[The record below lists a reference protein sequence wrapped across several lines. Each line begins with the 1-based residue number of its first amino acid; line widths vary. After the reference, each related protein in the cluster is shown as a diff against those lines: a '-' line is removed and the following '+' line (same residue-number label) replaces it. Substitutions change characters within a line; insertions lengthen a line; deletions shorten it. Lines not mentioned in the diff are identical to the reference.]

1 MHRYYLARQ
10 AIFDG
15 DIKVVGYELLYRAI
29 GTDSTQ
35 PHDRD
40 QATSQVLLNTLIE
53 LGLARI
59 VGDHRAFINLGRSF
73 ILNHQLLPP
82 PSDQII
88 LEVRESTVGDE
99 ETVTAVRA
107 LKERG
112 YTLALDDFVYDEER
126 RLLLD
131 LADIVKLDLRSLP
144 RETIEQHVAAL
155 KQHHVLLAAEKIE
168 TMDEFDWCK
177 QSGFDYFQG
186 FFLDRPRIISGKRAP
201 VNRLNCL
208 RLMTRL
214 HDPNCTVDDLEK
226 VIGQDVTLSYKLL
239 QYINSAAFPTTRA
252 IESIRHAIVYLG
264 EDEVRRWASML
275 ALANLDDKP
284 GELLMTS
291 LTRSKMCELLAENAG
306 TGNRRSAFVVGL
318 FSTLDAIMDSKL
330 EEVLKTLPLTN
341 EIVDALLAHSGP
353 YGEAL
358 SCTLAYEHADW
369 DRVKYNGLPRETIS
383 ELYIQSIEW
392 SEVAIHQLG
401 DRR

>member
-1 MHRYYLARQ
+1 MHQYYLARQ

-29 GTDSTQ
+29 GANSTR
-35 PHDRD
+35 PPDGD
-40 QATSQVLLNTLIE
+40 QATSQVLLNSLIE
-53 LGLARI
+53 LGLARV

-73 ILNHQLLPP
+73 VLNHQLLPP

-88 LEVRESTVGDE
+88 LELHEDTTTDE
-99 ETVTAVRA
+99 QTISAV
-107 LKERG
+107 KEMKKRG
-112 YTLALDDFVYDEER
+112 YVLALDDFVYDEKWR
-126 RLLLD
+126 PLLE
-131 LADIVKLDLRSLP
+131 LADIVKIDLRMLP
-144 RETIEQHVAAL
+144 RETIEQHIAIL
-155 KQHHVLLAAEKIE
+155 KQYHVLLLAEKVE

-214 HDPNCTVDDLEK
+214 HDPNCTVDELER

-239 QYINSAAFPTTRA
+239 QYINSAAFPTTKA
-252 IESIRHAIVYLG
+252 IESIRHAIVYMG

-291 LTRSKMCELLAENAG
+291 LTRSKMCELLTENTG
-306 TGNRRSAFVVGL
+306 IGNRRSAFVIGL
-318 FSTLDAIMDSKL
+318 FSTLDALMDSKL
-330 EEVLKTLPLTN
+330 DEILKNLPLTDD
-341 EIVDALLAHSGP
+341 IMDALLKHSGP
-353 YGEAL
+353 YGGVL
-358 SCTLAYEHADW
+358 SCTLAYEHSDW
-369 DRVKYNGLPRETIS
+369 DRVNCDGLSRETIS

-392 SEVAIHQLG
+392 AEIAIHQLG

>member
-1 MHRYYLARQ
+1 MYQYYLARQ

-15 DIKVVGYELLYRAI
+15 DIKVFGYELLYRAI
-29 GTDSTQ
+29 GANASQTPDKN
-35 PHDRD
+35 
-40 QATSQVLLNTLIE
+40 QATSQVLLNCLIE
-53 LGLARI
+53 LGLARV

-73 ILNHQLLPP
+73 VLNHQLLPP
-82 PSDQII
+82 PSDRII
-88 LEVRESTVGDE
+88 LELGEDIFCDE
-99 ETVTAVRA
+99 ETVTAIRV
-107 LKERG
+107 LKEHG
-112 YTLALDDFVYDEER
+112 YTLTLDDFIYDEQHR
-126 RLLLD
+126 PLLD
-131 LADIVKLDLRSLP
+131 LADIVKIDLRSLP
-144 RETIEQHVAAL
+144 RETIEQHIAAL
-155 KQHHVLLAAEKIE
+155 KQHHVLLLAEKVE

-208 RLMTRL
+208 RLMTHL
-214 HDPNCTVDDLEK
+214 HDPKCTVDELEM

-239 QYINSAAFPTTRA
+239 QYINSAAFPTTKA

-291 LTRSKMCELLAENAG
+291 LTRGKMCDLLAENAG

-330 EEVLKTLPLTN
+330 EEVLKALPLTN
-341 EIVDALLAHSGP
+341 DIKDALLEHSGP
-353 YGEAL
+353 YGEVL
-358 SCTLAYEHADW
+358 NCTLAYEHADW
-369 DRVKYNGLPRETIS
+369 DRVKCNGLSRKTIS
-383 ELYIQSIEW
+383 ELYIESIEW
-392 SEVAIHQLG
+392 AEVAIHQLG